1 MRKPSSISQ
10 LQLASFK
17 TKEPDMVIDQSVYCC
32 DGYTLPHQLQNPFR
46 LSFTAA
52 LICVNGVL
60 SVDVN
65 QRNLT
70 AVRGDIV
77 IVQSGSIIES
87 LWSSPYWDAIAMA
100 FPDTNEDWMFNRQ
113 AEELG
118 SWLVHR
124 SIPLLLHQDEDR
136 LQRYLSFYY
145 QASGFYKESVA
156 GLRDEIVRG
165 FLSISVASFL
175 SNPQMSIGGKPSSRA
190 ESRNEEAFLRFMD
203 DLQLYA
209 SRERSVQFYAD
220 RQCISAKH
228 FSKLIRQASGKLPM
242 EHIRQ
247 RVIIEAKT
255 LLRTTDMTIREVAD
269 ALHFPNDSYFCRY
282 FKSDTGLS
290 PSEYRQS

>member
-1 MRKPSSISQ
+1 MKKSGSISQ
-10 LQLASFK
+10 IQLAHFK
-17 TKEPDMVIDQSVYCC
+17 TKEPGMVIDQSVYCC
-32 DGYTLPHQLQNPFR
+32 DGYTLPPLLQYPFR

-52 LICVNGVL
+52 LICVRGEL
-60 SVDVN
+60 KVDVN

-87 LWSSPYWDAIAMA
+87 LWSSPDWNAIAMA

-124 SIPLLLHQDEDR
+124 SIPLLLHQNEDR

-145 QASGFYKESVA
+145 QVSGFYKESVT

-165 FLSISVASFL
+165 FLSISVVSFL
-175 SNPQMSIGGKPSSRA
+175 SNPQMSIGEKPTPKA

-203 DLQLYA
+203 ELQLYA

-220 RQCISAKH
+220 RLCISAKH
-228 FSKLIRQASGKLPM
+228 FSRLIREASGKLPM

-255 LLRTTDMTIREVAD
+255 LLRTTDMTVREIAD
-269 ALHFPNDSYFCRY
+269 TLHFPNDSYVCRY

-290 PSEYRQS
+290 PSEYRKR